1 MGFWKNGVRTG
12 RLPRGGGGADG
23 IASGESEKKMELDSR
38 TRDRGGGEANGG
50 AAVWGK
56 GDRERGPRQ
65 AKQRKRELKAW
76 PRSLVLPRALG
87 TRPLSQVTLARA
99 VSGALWGLAVLG

>member
-23 IASGESEKKMELDSR
+23 IASEKKMELDSR
-38 TRDRGGGEANGG
+38 TRDRGGGEANRG

-76 PRSLVLPRALG
+76 PRSLVLPRTLG
-87 TRPLSQVTLARA
+87 TGLLSQVTLARA